1 MAQQLPLTHRSLTM
15 IIVNLTPHPL
25 NIFLPAQVE
34 REGRTLKVAKNA
46 EAVVSLLSTGFA
58 RAEEIVEELPVL
70 EHNGI
75 LLPVVRRRFAS
86 VVIGLPTPQEGTIYV
101 VSFLTAQAVPG
112 RKDVFFPGEAL
123 RDDTGNIVGC
133 VGLAHV

>member
-1 MAQQLPLTHRSLTM
+1 M

-25 NIFLPAQVE
+25 NIFLPTQVE
-34 REGRTLKVAKNA
+34 REGRTLKVVKNA
-46 EAVVSLLSTGFA
+46 EAVASLSSVGFA

-86 VVIGLPTPQEGTIYV
+86 VVMGLPAPQEDTIYV
-101 VSFLTAQAVPG
+101 VSFLTAQAVPS
-112 RKDVFFPGEAL
+112 REDVFFPGEAL
-123 RDDTGNIVGC
+123 RDDDGNIVGC
-133 VGLAHV
+133 VGLARV